1 MTNYSPN
8 DVITLKGGQAQ
19 TTTHPGNLKFYKLCE
34 ERFEAFTKS
43 ASTDKKL
50 SIIQEIISI
59 ISESGGKFYNL
70 QGKKMKEAQIVAKI
84 KDRFRQISKP
94 KLVPNSSVGDYDVV
108 FCSGGQNHLY
118 PGNAKYRALLDTFA
132 SKYFAQLFDDSIQ
145 EESIDRYAIR
155 DEIIQIV
162 ESRGGVFRGPNM
174 RVVSKSTI
182 HEKIHSR
189 MKDIKKL
196 IRSGK
201 FKEPKDEESRLE
213 EVYTLSKTGCTSVK
227 STITISE
234 KDQLMKKKLYKE
246 MSRTAIGQAKKGTSK
261 SKKRQREQGYE
272 SDDSFDSQKFLS
284 DDDDDDEDESDDENE
299 SEGENDTSTNS
310 DTKEPKLTREER
322 MKRRREIASLPP
334 EELEKRM
341 KQARPKRVK
350 KIKKKE
356 DIDEEN
362 EIEKRELTAYEKL
375 RLEKI
380 KRNQQRLKE
389 LGF

>member
-1 MTNYSPN
+1 
-8 DVITLKGGQAQ
+8 
-19 TTTHPGNLKFYKLCE
+19 
-34 ERFEAFTKS
+34 
-43 ASTDKKL
+43 
-50 SIIQEIISI
+50 
-59 ISESGGKFYNL
+59 
-70 QGKKMKEAQIVAKI
+70 MKEPQIVAKI

-132 SKYFAQLFDDSIQ
+132 SKYFANLFGDSIQ
-145 EESIDRYAIR
+145 EESIDRYSIR

-162 ESRGGVFRGPNM
+162 ESRGGIFRGPNM
-174 RVVSKSTI
+174 RAVGKSAI

-201 FKEPKDEESRLE
+201 FQEPKDEESRLE
-213 EVYTLSKTGCTSVK
+213 EAYTLSKTGCTSVK

-234 KDQLMKKKLYKE
+234 KDQLTKKKLYKE
-246 MSRTAIGQAKKGTSK
+246 MSRTAIGQAKKGSSK
-261 SKKRQREQGYE
+261 AKKRQREQGYE
-272 SDDSFDSQKFLS
+272 SDDSFDSQNVLS
-284 DDDDDDEDESDDENE
+284 DDDDDEDESDNENE
-299 SEGENDTSTNS
+299 SEGENDTNG

-334 EELEKRM
+334 EELEKRI
-341 KQARPKRVK
+341 KQARPKRSK

-356 DIDEEN
+356 ESDDEN
-362 EIEKRELTAYEKL
+362 ETEERELTAYEKL

-380 KRNQQRLKE
+380 KRNQKRLKD